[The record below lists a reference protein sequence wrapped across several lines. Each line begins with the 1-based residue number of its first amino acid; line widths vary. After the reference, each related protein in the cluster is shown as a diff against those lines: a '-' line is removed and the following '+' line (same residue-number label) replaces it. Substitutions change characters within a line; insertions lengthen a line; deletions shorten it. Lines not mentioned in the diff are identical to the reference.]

1 MTKRISKLAMAVVV
15 GLTVPTI
22 SVSTVNANKA
32 KDNCPQ
38 WKRLAFDVGFSKRDW
53 VRLDKIIWR
62 ESRCAP
68 KAINENN
75 RRDGSTWSRD
85 YGLTQVNDY
94 SWITYLRGKK
104 IVSKSTELLNP
115 RKNLEAAYELYQY
128 SDDRHDDPWLQ
139 WKTN

>member
-22 SVSTVNANKA
+22 SVSNVHANKA

-38 WKRLAFDVGFSKRDW
+38 WKKLALDVGFSRRDW
-53 VRLDKIIWR
+53 VKLDKIIWR
-62 ESRCAP
+62 ESRCMP
-68 KAINENN
+68 KAINENS
-75 RRDGSTWSRD
+75 RLDGSTWSRD
-85 YGLTQVNDY
+85 WGLTQVNDY

-104 IVSKSTELLNP
+104 IVTKSTELLNP
-115 RKNLEAAYELYQY
+115 RNNLEAAYELYKY

>member
-22 SVSTVNANKA
+22 PVSNVNANKA

-38 WKRLAFDVGFSKRDW
+38 WKRLALDVGFSKRDW

-75 RRDGSTWSRD
+75 RTDGSTWSRD

-115 RKNLEAAYELYQY
+115 RKNLKAAYVLYQY

-139 WKTN
+139 WKTK

>member
-15 GLTVPTI
+15 GLSVPTI
-22 SVSTVNANKA
+22 AVSNVNATSPKY
-32 KDNCPQ
+32 NCPQ
-38 WKRLAFDVGFSKRDW
+38 WRKLALNVGFSKRDW
-53 VRLDKIIWR
+53 VKLDKIIWR

-115 RKNLEAAYELYQY
+115 RKNLKAAYELYQY

>member
-22 SVSTVNANKA
+22 AVSNVNATSPKY
-32 KDNCPQ
+32 NCPQ
-38 WKRLAFDVGFSKRDW
+38 WRKLALNVGFSKRDW
-53 VRLDKIIWR
+53 VKLDKIIWR

-115 RKNLEAAYELYQY
+115 RKNLKAAYELYQY

>member
-22 SVSTVNANKA
+22 AVSNVNATSPKY
-32 KDNCPQ
+32 NCPQ
-38 WKRLAFDVGFSKRDW
+38 WRKLALNVGFSKRDW
-53 VRLDKIIWR
+53 VKLDKIIWR

-68 KAINENN
+68 KAINKNN

-115 RKNLEAAYELYQY
+115 RKNLKAAYELYQY

-139 WKTN
+139 WKTY

>member
-22 SVSTVNANKA
+22 AVSNVNATSPKY
-32 KDNCPQ
+32 NCPQ
-38 WKRLAFDVGFSKRDW
+38 WRRLALDVGFSKRDW
-53 VRLDKIIWR
+53 VKLDKIIWR

-68 KAINENN
+68 KAINKNN

-115 RKNLEAAYELYQY
+115 RKNLKAAYELYQY

>member
-1 MTKRISKLAMAVVV
+1 MTKRISKLAMAMVV

-22 SVSTVNANKA
+22 VVSNVNAIQP

-38 WKRLAFDVGFSKRDW
+38 WKKLALDVGFSRKDW
-53 VRLDKIIWR
+53 KRLDKIIWR
-62 ESRCAP
+62 ESRCMP

-115 RKNLEAAYELYQY
+115 RNNLKAAYELYQY
-128 SDDRHDDPWLQ
+128 SNDRHDDPWLQ
-139 WKTN
+139 WKTK